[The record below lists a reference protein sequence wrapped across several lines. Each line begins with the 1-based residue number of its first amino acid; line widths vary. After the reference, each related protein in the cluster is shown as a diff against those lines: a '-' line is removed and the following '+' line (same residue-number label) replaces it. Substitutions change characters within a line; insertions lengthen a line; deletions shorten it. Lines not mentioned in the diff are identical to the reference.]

1 MSAGLW
7 PQQRNARSP
16 PGEEVTPRRSH
27 GLGGHVNGRGLSRS
41 APGRTKGPR
50 LSLRERRRAPG
61 VNTRTGPGLSGESL
75 CPPLRVR
82 QPALPCLRRPPQPS
96 PRPAARAQPQLFR
109 GTPAAAP
116 QGPAGPR
123 PPTPTAA
130 RPRGRSPTCPAEA
143 PGGRRL
149 PEPPPRRPAA
159 IASWKGRGRGA
170 GPHLSRRPAGPG
182 PGAGRERPEG
192 RGAGRPCPAV
202 PGWGGSASGALA
214 VPSAD
219 LTPRE
224 DKETEINYEDQ
235 ISKIVVEKQEL
246 EWQKET
252 LQHQTDMLQQ
262 QNKEAM
268 AAFKKQL
275 QARMFAMEEEKG
287 KYQLAVETKEKE
299 IDGLKE
305 TLKALQISKYTL
317 QKKLNEM
324 DQKLQLHLTA
334 REEHHKK
341 LNEVERCY
349 ATIVCQFGIVKGVH
363 GQLEHSVQEAIQL
376 NKKLTSV
383 NKKQETEISN
393 LKEELKKV
401 TTDLIRSKVTSQ
413 YRVGEEN
420 INLAAREKQFQ
431 ELQQKIRMEEA
442 VSKKVKEENTQIKG
456 EKLEANMRREI
467 ATIKNELNSLKGD
480 QGHLEDYPPPR
491 GNQHAEQVES
501 LQSGQEPSKYSEMQ
515 TTQKENES
523 MQSILRKDSIL
534 GHEDEI
540 EVKNSLNIEELQIE
554 QNLQVLENSFKD
566 EINVASHYEEKQ
578 REVSPRN
585 TLCTDTDL
593 ITQGRTSEIRVTECK
608 EAENLETTYRMLLE
622 ESNAKLEQ
630 KLQDSTDPVAACHT
644 ETRKVFLDSTDTVFY
659 EKNASQDTNS
669 SKQELYNT
677 THESICTEADKQSN
691 TIEHNSALMPEASEK
706 ESEAVI
712 CIEKNVVCERMTD
725 NHQAKEFNFGIL
737 PYAKENSQ
745 TEYQKCSLLDSDN
758 YVGNR
763 LHRTEKNL
771 LKVSGLHRD
780 KFPFK
785 QTHVDA
791 EDRNYNDKDRNM
803 NRNSALRSTGIPAT
817 DAQNIPSV
825 CCDNASA
832 SAAAKEHSSNMP
844 VSGTSNLC
852 PETVDRGINVDDR
865 HSKQTEQGS
874 TEQSGGDTN
883 TCTPNAEAVSPVKA
897 ADLEITVHKVPTD
910 GISTDK
916 LFLCEKL
923 NDDIQIQFIKNGHSL
938 EINDNSINNTLLKE
952 KKGSLHSTDPGRKFA
967 EGHLKESCSLPM
979 RTSGNLVNVSGRSS
993 FDLSTSD
1000 KKAEKTPVH
1009 FNFLDLGSC
1018 SRVNQMRSQ
1027 VTWTSASKEP
1037 PVLKEKLPCLV
1048 ENRKVISKA
1057 PCQSPNEN
1065 VAKREKGLGSISS
1078 NRAADT
1084 LSTSSIH
1091 RDPQGDPSEEWNA
1104 TAKTFYDSSFPT
1116 EHVKEGFTAS
1126 HEQKSSHVTVTPAK
1140 SERMLGDE
1148 GSCSTHNSNIQ
1159 NQIEEIEKF
1168 LQLERLCS
1176 SRKRKHED
1184 RE

>member
-1 MSAGLW
+1 MDEDFK
-7 PQQRNARSP
+7 PQTLDSNLQSP
-16 PGEEVTPRRSH
+16 SETLISIRLLDFKTSLLEAIEELRIRR
-27 GLGGHVNGRGLSRS
+27 
-41 APGRTKGPR
+41 
-50 LSLRERRRAPG
+50 
-61 VNTRTGPGLSGESL
+61 
-75 CPPLRVR
+75 
-82 QPALPCLRRPPQPS
+82 
-96 PRPAARAQPQLFR
+96 
-109 GTPAAAP
+109 
-116 QGPAGPR
+116 
-123 PPTPTAA
+123 
-130 RPRGRSPTCPAEA
+130 
-143 PGGRRL
+143 
-149 PEPPPRRPAA
+149 
-159 IASWKGRGRGA
+159 
-170 GPHLSRRPAGPG
+170 
-182 PGAGRERPEG
+182 
-192 RGAGRPCPAV
+192 
-202 PGWGGSASGALA
+202 
-214 VPSAD
+214 
-219 LTPRE
+219 
-224 DKETEINYEDQ
+224 ETEINYEDQ

-252 LQHQTDMLQQ
+252 LQHQTDILQQ

-305 TLKALQISKYTL
+305 TLKTLQISKYIL

-324 DQKLQLHLTA
+324 DQKLQLHLAA

-420 INLAAREKQFQ
+420 INLAPKEKQFQ

-442 VSKKVKEENTQIKG
+442 ISKKVREENTQIKG
-456 EKLEANMRREI
+456 EKLEILSSLQRVQELLQRITQTNIRMESELNALKEEYQTLERDNELQREKAKENEEKFLNLQNEHEKALRTWKKDEENMRREI
-467 ATIKNELNSLKGD
+467 ATIKNELNSLKGA
-480 QGHLEDYPPPR
+480 QGRLEDYPPPL
-491 GNQHAEQVES
+491 GNQYAEQVES
-501 LQSGQEPSKYSEMQ
+501 PQSGQEPSKYSEMQ
-515 TTQKENES
+515 TIQNENES

-540 EVKNSLNIEELQIE
+540 EVKNSLSTEELQIE
-554 QNLQVLENSFKD
+554 QSNKITRIVEISNIVDKRITIYITVCDKRMLEEYTLTDLQVPENSFKD

-593 ITQGRTSEIRVTECK
+593 ITQGQTSEIHVAECK
-608 EAENLETTYRMLLE
+608 EAENLGTTHRMLLE
-622 ESNAKLEQ
+622 ESNANLEQ

-659 EKNASQDTNS
+659 EKNASQDTHS
-669 SKQELYNT
+669 SKQELCNT

-691 TIEHNSALMPEASEK
+691 TIEHNSVLMSEASEK
-706 ESEAVI
+706 ESEAVF
-712 CIEKNVVCERMTD
+712 CTEKNVVCERTTD
-725 NHQAKEFNFGIL
+725 NHQVKEFNFGFL

-745 TEYQKCSLLDSDN
+745 TETQKCSLLDSDN

-763 LHRTEKNL
+763 LHRTEKIL
-771 LKVSGLHRD
+771 LKLSGLHRN

-785 QTHVDA
+785 QTDVDA
-791 EDRNYNDKDRNM
+791 EERNYNDKDRNM
-803 NRNSALRSTGIPAT
+803 NRNSAPRSTGFPAT
-817 DAQNIPSV
+817 DAQNTPSV
-825 CCDNASA
+825 CCNNASA

-844 VSGTSNLC
+844 VTGTSNLC
-852 PETVDRGINVDDR
+852 PEKVDRGINVDDMR
-865 HSKQTEQGS
+865 SKQTEQGS

-883 TCTPNAEAVSPVKA
+883 TCTLNAEAVSPVKA

-910 GISTDK
+910 GISTEK
-916 LFLCEKL
+916 FFLCEKL
-923 NDDIQIQFIKNGHSL
+923 NDDIQTQFIKNGHSL

-952 KKGSLHSTDPGRKFA
+952 KKGSLHSTVPGRKFA

-1000 KKAEKTPVH
+1000 KKAEKTPVY
-1009 FNFLDLGSC
+1009 FSFLDLGSC

-1027 VTWTSASKEP
+1027 VTWTSAAKEP
-1037 PVLKEKLPCLV
+1037 PILKEKLPCLV

-1057 PCQSPNEN
+1057 QCQSPDEN
-1065 VAKREKGLGSISS
+1065 VAKGEKGLGSISS

-1084 LSTSSIH
+1084 LSTSNIH

-1126 HEQKSSHVTVTPAK
+1126 HEQKSSQVTVSPAK
-1140 SERMLGDE
+1140 NKRMIGDE

>member
-393 LKEELKKV
+393 LKE
-401 TTDLIRSKVTSQ
+401 
-413 YRVGEEN
+413 
-420 INLAAREKQFQ
+420 
-431 ELQQKIRMEEA
+431 EEA

>member
-1 MSAGLW
+1 MSAYTDRQALRMDEGFK
-7 PQQRNARSP
+7 PQTLDSNLQSP
-16 PGEEVTPRRSH
+16 SETLLSIRLLDFKTSLLEAIEELRIRR
-27 GLGGHVNGRGLSRS
+27 
-41 APGRTKGPR
+41 
-50 LSLRERRRAPG
+50 
-61 VNTRTGPGLSGESL
+61 
-75 CPPLRVR
+75 
-82 QPALPCLRRPPQPS
+82 
-96 PRPAARAQPQLFR
+96 
-109 GTPAAAP
+109 
-116 QGPAGPR
+116 
-123 PPTPTAA
+123 
-130 RPRGRSPTCPAEA
+130 
-143 PGGRRL
+143 
-149 PEPPPRRPAA
+149 
-159 IASWKGRGRGA
+159 
-170 GPHLSRRPAGPG
+170 
-182 PGAGRERPEG
+182 
-192 RGAGRPCPAV
+192 
-202 PGWGGSASGALA
+202 
-214 VPSAD
+214 
-219 LTPRE
+219 
-224 DKETEINYEDQ
+224 ETEINYEDQ

-393 LKEELKKV
+393 LKE
-401 TTDLIRSKVTSQ
+401 
-413 YRVGEEN
+413 
-420 INLAAREKQFQ
+420 
-431 ELQQKIRMEEA
+431 EEA

>member
-1 MSAGLW
+1 MDEDFK
-7 PQQRNARSP
+7 PQTLDSNLQSP
-16 PGEEVTPRRSH
+16 SETLISIRLLDFKTSLLEAIEELRIRR
-27 GLGGHVNGRGLSRS
+27 
-41 APGRTKGPR
+41 
-50 LSLRERRRAPG
+50 
-61 VNTRTGPGLSGESL
+61 
-75 CPPLRVR
+75 
-82 QPALPCLRRPPQPS
+82 
-96 PRPAARAQPQLFR
+96 
-109 GTPAAAP
+109 
-116 QGPAGPR
+116 
-123 PPTPTAA
+123 
-130 RPRGRSPTCPAEA
+130 
-143 PGGRRL
+143 
-149 PEPPPRRPAA
+149 
-159 IASWKGRGRGA
+159 
-170 GPHLSRRPAGPG
+170 
-182 PGAGRERPEG
+182 
-192 RGAGRPCPAV
+192 
-202 PGWGGSASGALA
+202 
-214 VPSAD
+214 
-219 LTPRE
+219 
-224 DKETEINYEDQ
+224 ETETNYEDQ

-252 LQHQTDMLQQ
+252 LQHQTDILQQ

-305 TLKALQISKYTL
+305 TLKTLQISKYIL

-324 DQKLQLHLTA
+324 DQKLQLHLAA

-420 INLAAREKQFQ
+420 INLAPKEKQFQ

-442 VSKKVKEENTQIKG
+442 ISKKVREENTQIKG
-456 EKLEANMRREI
+456 EKLEILSSLQRVQELLQRITQTNIRMESELNALKEEYQEENMRREI
-467 ATIKNELNSLKGD
+467 ATIKNELNSLKGA
-480 QGHLEDYPPPR
+480 QGRLEDYPPPL
-491 GNQHAEQVES
+491 GNQYAEQVES
-501 LQSGQEPSKYSEMQ
+501 PQSGQEPSKYSEMQ
-515 TTQKENES
+515 TIQNENES

-540 EVKNSLNIEELQIE
+540 EVKNSLSTEELQIE
-554 QNLQVLENSFKD
+554 QNLQVPENSFKD

-593 ITQGRTSEIRVTECK
+593 ITQGQTSEIHVAECK
-608 EAENLETTYRMLLE
+608 EAENLGTTHRMLLE
-622 ESNAKLEQ
+622 ESNANLEQ

-659 EKNASQDTNS
+659 EKNASQDTHS
-669 SKQELYNT
+669 SKQELCNS

-691 TIEHNSALMPEASEK
+691 TIEHNSVLMSEASEK
-706 ESEAVI
+706 ESEAVF
-712 CIEKNVVCERMTD
+712 CTEKNVVCERTTD
-725 NHQAKEFNFGIL
+725 NHQVKEFNFGIL
-737 PYAKENSQ
+737 PYAKNSQ
-745 TEYQKCSLLDSDN
+745 TESQKCSLLDSDN

-763 LHRTEKNL
+763 LHRTEKIL
-771 LKVSGLHRD
+771 LKLSGLQRN

-785 QTHVDA
+785 QTDVDA
-791 EDRNYNDKDRNM
+791 EERNYNDKDRNM
-803 NRNSALRSTGIPAT
+803 NRNSAPRSTGFPAT
-817 DAQNIPSV
+817 DAQNTPSV
-825 CCDNASA
+825 CCNNASA

-844 VSGTSNLC
+844 VTGTSNLC
-852 PETVDRGINVDDR
+852 PEKVDRGINVDDMR
-865 HSKQTEQGS
+865 SKQTEQGS

-883 TCTPNAEAVSPVKA
+883 TCTLNAEAVSPVKA

-910 GISTDK
+910 GISTEK
-916 LFLCEKL
+916 FFLCEKL
-923 NDDIQIQFIKNGHSL
+923 NDDIQTQFIKNGHSL

-952 KKGSLHSTDPGRKFA
+952 KKGSLHSAVPGRKFA

-1000 KKAEKTPVH
+1000 KKAEKTPVY
-1009 FNFLDLGSC
+1009 FSFLDLGSC

-1027 VTWTSASKEP
+1027 VTWTSAAKEP
-1037 PVLKEKLPCLV
+1037 PILKEKLPCLV

-1057 PCQSPNEN
+1057 QCQSPDEN
-1065 VAKREKGLGSISS
+1065 VATREKGLGSISS

-1084 LSTSSIH
+1084 LSTSNIH

-1126 HEQKSSHVTVTPAK
+1126 HEQKSSQVTVSPAK
-1140 SERMLGDE
+1140 NKRMIGDE

>member
-1 MSAGLW
+1 VRMDEDLK
-7 PQQRNARSP
+7 PQTLDSNLQSP
-16 PGEEVTPRRSH
+16 SETLISIRLLDFKTSLLEAIEELRIRR
-27 GLGGHVNGRGLSRS
+27 
-41 APGRTKGPR
+41 
-50 LSLRERRRAPG
+50 
-61 VNTRTGPGLSGESL
+61 
-75 CPPLRVR
+75 
-82 QPALPCLRRPPQPS
+82 
-96 PRPAARAQPQLFR
+96 
-109 GTPAAAP
+109 
-116 QGPAGPR
+116 
-123 PPTPTAA
+123 
-130 RPRGRSPTCPAEA
+130 
-143 PGGRRL
+143 
-149 PEPPPRRPAA
+149 
-159 IASWKGRGRGA
+159 
-170 GPHLSRRPAGPG
+170 
-182 PGAGRERPEG
+182 
-192 RGAGRPCPAV
+192 
-202 PGWGGSASGALA
+202 
-214 VPSAD
+214 
-219 LTPRE
+219 
-224 DKETEINYEDQ
+224 ETEINYEDQ

-252 LQHQTDMLQQ
+252 LQHQTDILQQ

-305 TLKALQISKYTL
+305 TLKTLQISKYTL

-324 DQKLQLHLTA
+324 DQKLQLHLAA

-363 GQLEHSVQEAIQL
+363 GQLERSVQEAIQL

-420 INLAAREKQFQ
+420 INLAAKEKQFQ

-442 VSKKVKEENTQIKG
+442 ITKKVREENTQIKG
-456 EKLEANMRREI
+456 EKLEILSSLQCVQELLQRITQTNIRMESELNALKEEYQTLERDNELQREKAKENEEKFLNLQNEHEKALRTWKKDKENMRREI
-467 ATIKNELNSLKGD
+467 ATIKNELNSLKGA
-480 QGHLEDYPPPR
+480 QGRLEDYPPPL
-491 GNQHAEQVES
+491 GNQYAEQVES
-501 LQSGQEPSKYSEMQ
+501 PQSGQEPSKYSEMQ
-515 TTQKENES
+515 TIQNENES

-540 EVKNSLNIEELQIE
+540 EVKNSLSTEELQIE
-554 QNLQVLENSFKD
+554 QKYTLTDLQVPENSFKD

-593 ITQGRTSEIRVTECK
+593 ITQGQTSEIHVAECK
-608 EAENLETTYRMLLE
+608 EAENLGTTHRMLLE
-622 ESNAKLEQ
+622 ESNANLEQ

-644 ETRKVFLDSTDTVFY
+644 ETRKVFLDSTDRVFY
-659 EKNASQDTNS
+659 EKNASQDAHS
-669 SKQELYNT
+669 SKQELCNT

-691 TIEHNSALMPEASEK
+691 TIEHNSVLMSEASEK
-706 ESEAVI
+706 ESEAVS
-712 CIEKNVVCERMTD
+712 CVEKNVVCERTTD

-737 PYAKENSQ
+737 PYAKENFQ

-758 YVGNR
+758 YVGNI
-763 LHRTEKNL
+763 LHRTEKIL
-771 LKVSGLHRD
+771 LKLSGLHRN

-785 QTHVDA
+785 QTDVDA
-791 EDRNYNDKDRNM
+791 EERNYNDKDRNM
-803 NRNSALRSTGIPAT
+803 NRNSALRSTGFPAT
-817 DAQNIPSV
+817 DAQNTPSV
-825 CCDNASA
+825 CCNNASA

-844 VSGTSNLC
+844 VTSTSNLC
-852 PETVDRGINVDDR
+852 PEKVDRGINVDDMR
-865 HSKQTEQGS
+865 SKQTEQGS

-883 TCTPNAEAVSPVKA
+883 TCTLNAEAVSPVKA
-897 ADLEITVHKVPTD
+897 ADLEITVHKVTTD
-910 GISTDK
+910 GISTENF
-916 LFLCEKL
+916 FLCEKL
-923 NDDIQIQFIKNGHSL
+923 NDDIQTQFIKNGHSL

-952 KKGSLHSTDPGRKFA
+952 KKGSLHSTVPGRKFA

-1000 KKAEKTPVH
+1000 KKAEKTPVY
-1009 FNFLDLGSC
+1009 FSFLDLGSC

-1027 VTWTSASKEP
+1027 VTWTSAAKEP
-1037 PVLKEKLPCLV
+1037 PILKEKLPGLV

-1057 PCQSPNEN
+1057 QCQSPDEN

-1126 HEQKSSHVTVTPAK
+1126 HEQKSSQVTVTPAK
-1140 SERMLGDE
+1140 SKRMLGDE
-1148 GSCSTHNSNIQ
+1148 GACSTHNSNIQ

-1184 RE
+1184 R

>member
-305 TLKALQISKYTL
+305 TLKALQ
-317 QKKLNEM
+317 
-324 DQKLQLHLTA
+324 
-334 REEHHKK
+334 
-341 LNEVERCY
+341 
-349 ATIVCQFGIVKGVH
+349 
-363 GQLEHSVQEAIQL
+363 
-376 NKKLTSV
+376 
-383 NKKQETEISN
+383 
-393 LKEELKKV
+393 
-401 TTDLIRSKVTSQ
+401 
-413 YRVGEEN
+413 
-420 INLAAREKQFQ
+420 
-431 ELQQKIRMEEA
+431 EEA

-456 EKLEANMRREI
+456 EKLEILSSLQCVQELLQRITQTNIRMESELNALKEEYQTLERDNELQREKAKENEEKFLNLQNEHEKALRTWKKDEANMRREI